1 MVESAP
7 ALALVFVQDKSVA
20 DDGRALGER
29 GEEDTQVDNS
39 FLKKE
44 KKKKNLSSPIFGYRQ
59 QKYHSCLEAKCE
71 RNLWRN

>member
-39 FLKKE
+39 FLKKGEEE
-44 KKKKNLSSPIFGYRQ
+44 KKSVITYFWLSSTKISQLLGG
-59 QKYHSCLEAKCE
+59 KM
-71 RNLWRN
+71 